1 MKLLFIADG
10 RSPIALNWVAHFV
23 QAGHEVHWASTYP
36 CQIELPLASLTI
48 VPAAFGELA
57 GELGQVRRG
66 WKSQA
71 LRRILPLRARTA
83 FRQLFGVV
91 TLPRAARRLRQ
102 VIARIQPDLIHAM
115 RIPFEGMLVAR
126 ALGGRLEFKPPPF
139 LISVWGNDFTLHAR
153 ANPWMAHLTRQVLQ
167 RADALHTDCQR
178 DRRLAGEWGF
188 SGEKPAVVLPGNGGI
203 RLEIFHPPG
212 AIEPGPQKCTVVN
225 PRGFRSYVCN
235 AAFFHAIPKV
245 LARFPQA
252 RFICPG
258 MAGEAQAERWVLE
271 LNIRAAVSLL
281 PRLTSLQIADLFR
294 QAQVVVSPTT
304 HDGTP
309 NSLLEAMACG
319 CFPVAGDIESLREW
333 ITPGVNG
340 LLTRPDDPRSLAEAI
355 LQALEDPALR
365 ASAADYNQQLV
376 AERAE
381 YGRGM
386 KRAEQLYQELIPG

>member
-23 QAGHEVHWASTYP
+23 QAGHEVHWVSTYP
-36 CQIELPLASLTI
+36 CQIGLPLASLTI
-48 VPAAFGELA
+48 VVAAFGDIA
-57 GELGQVRRG
+57 GELGQARQG
-66 WKSQA
+66 WKSRA
-71 LRRILPLRARTA
+71 LRRILPLKARTA
-83 FRQLFGVV
+83 FRQALGVV

-102 VIARIQPDLIHAM
+102 IIAGLQPDLIHAM

-126 ALGGRLEFKPPPF
+126 ALAGRLDFKPPPV

-153 ANPWMAHLTRQVLQ
+153 ANPWMGHLTRQVLQ

-178 DRRLAGEWGF
+178 DRRLALEWGF
-188 SGEKPAVVLPGNGGI
+188 ANEKPAVVLPGNGGI
-203 RLEIFHPPG
+203 RLEIFHPAG
-212 AIEPGPQKCTVVN
+212 ASEPGSQNFTVVN

-245 LARFPQA
+245 LVRFPQA
-252 RFICPG
+252 RFLCPG
-258 MAGEAQAERWVLE
+258 MAGEAQAERWVLQ
-271 LNIRAAVSLL
+271 LNIRQEVSWR
-281 PRLTSLQIADLFR
+281 PRLSSPQMADLFR
-294 QAQVVVSPTT
+294 QTLVVVSPTT

-319 CFPVAGDIESLREW
+319 CFPVAGDLVSLREW

-340 LLTRPDDPRSLAEAI
+340 LLTRPDDPRLLAEAI
-355 LQALEDPALR
+355 VQALEDPGLR
-365 ASAADYNQQLV
+365 ASAADYNRHLV

-381 YGRGM
+381 YTHGM
-386 KRAEQLYQELIPG
+386 AKAEQFYRQLIAG